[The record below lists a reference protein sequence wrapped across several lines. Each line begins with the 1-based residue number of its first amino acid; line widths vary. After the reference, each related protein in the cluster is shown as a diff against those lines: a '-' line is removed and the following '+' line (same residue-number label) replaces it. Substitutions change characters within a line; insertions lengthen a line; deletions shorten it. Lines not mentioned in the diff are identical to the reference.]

1 MITVSHIKDYL
12 YIPSEMDND
21 DVNIGI
27 FIDTAYSYLRGAI
40 DNFDYKYESSTD
52 YANIADSYVTL
63 FVAEMYQNR
72 NQFTE
77 GSQPSFLTRA
87 LITQLQLYTEEV

>member
-1 MITVSHIKDYL
+1 MITVSNIKEYL
-12 YIPSEMDND
+12 YIPHEVDND

-27 FIDTAYSYLRGAI
+27 MIDTAYSYLRGAI
-40 DNFDYKYESSTD
+40 DNFDFKYESGGD
-52 YANIADSYVTL
+52 FVNLADSYVTL

-87 LITQLQLYTEEV
+87 LITQLQVYTEV